1 MRMLKNIM
9 ETETIKQRKSAEDM
23 RQKAIERLNSDFAP
37 QPDEPTGNDCFVE
50 SQVVASP
57 SGNPSPCPA
66 STLPD
71 EVFFSSQ
78 NSQLGKARK
87 WVWVGLSVGVLSTV
101 AGSKGSV
108 GSIGFT
114 VIFCAL
120 VGVLIDWFL
129 RRQLVTN
136 EAAVTLTQDGIES
149 RLFSGKSKKHR
160 WAAVVGVSLEGAQNA
175 RMLQLQLDSA
185 QGFSDKRNFW
195 TGRNEARP
203 ALPLA
208 SFESSEQERLY
219 ESLRRRLQISTVSES
234 AGSDINPLTEERE
247 FQERLKSLAPI
258 PWVTYGLI
266 AINAAI
272 WLATVMNGA
281 GFIRASPDKLLLW
294 GGNATSEFQRG
305 EWWRLVTATFLH
317 SGIIHVAMNMIGLAS
332 AGGTVERIYG
342 HRQFILLYLGSGLL
356 GSALSLH
363 FSAQHAVS
371 VGASGAVFGV
381 TGALLVAL
389 LQHREKLPKTFT
401 KQTTSGLAFFIM
413 YSLVQGLSRP
423 NIDNAAHIGGLLGGC
438 LLAYVLPERFDMAH
452 FKTSFAR
459 RGVSALVI
467 LSAATVSIAAMAPQA
482 KIDQARIFS
491 SNESLVQTMKR
502 FDEAMKTLQQEQAEL
517 KAGKISERD
526 VDERSR
532 VLHAPVFRKIA
543 DDLSRIELRPDDQR
557 VQLTKGIQRMA
568 ELLYESL
575 AMDSVFNEES
585 KTFEPIDPVRAK
597 QIDKEVGLLAE
608 QTTNFLNA
616 LKNKSNP
623 KKPSP
628 GVGDATNVGTNTQ
641 PPANGWSLELAAF
654 QGGMSVQEVIDIA
667 KANGHVLKCYGNLK
681 GNERVRNDDTQ
692 SCWVTLQKAWGVPAS
707 MMAVSFGGQ
716 GLQTQLFRFPEA
728 SWPQVREQLD
738 RMGQHLPQTFGA
750 DHETG
755 GPVIG
760 WRTNSG
766 LVLSSAPPKG
776 KEVTVLWTAKLAVA
790 ADHCSNHG
798 ATPKREH
805 QSYSVPVNE
814 LWPEIECELPKKQV
828 LQDCSERLSPK
839 CSGFVR

>member
-1 MRMLKNIM
+1 M
-9 ETETIKQRKSAEDM
+9 ETETTKQRKSAEDM
-23 RQKAIERLNSDFAP
+23 RQEAIERLNSDFTP
-37 QPDEPTGNDCFVE
+37 QPDESAGNDRIVE
-50 SQVVASP
+50 SSDVASP
-57 SGNPSPCPA
+57 SGNPTPDPA
-66 STLPD
+66 ISLPD
-71 EVFFSSQ
+71 EMFFSSQ

-87 WVWVGLSVGVLSTV
+87 WVWGGLSVGLISAV

-108 GSIGFT
+108 GGIGFT

-120 VGVLIDWFL
+120 FGVLIDWIL
-129 RRQLVTN
+129 RRQMVIN
-136 EAAVTLTQDGIES
+136 EAAVTLTQDGIQS
-149 RLFSGKSKKHR
+149 RLFSGKSKKHA
-160 WAAVVGVSLEGAQNA
+160 WSAVVGVSLEGAQNA
-175 RMLQLQLDSA
+175 RMLQLHLDSA

-208 SFESSEQERLY
+208 SFASSEQERLY
-219 ESLRRRLQISTVSES
+219 ESLLRRLQVSTQSERV
-234 AGSDINPLTEERE
+234 GSDINPLTEERE

-266 AINAAI
+266 AINAGI
-272 WLATVMNGA
+272 WLATVMKGA
-281 GFIRASPDKLLLW
+281 GIISASPDKLLLW

-317 SGIIHVAMNMIGLAS
+317 SGIMHVAMNMIGLGS
-332 AGGTVERIYG
+332 AGITVERIYG

-363 FSAQHAVS
+363 FSAQQAVS

-401 KQTTSGLAFFIM
+401 KQTTSGLAFFIL

-452 FKTSFAR
+452 FKASVAR
-459 RGVSALVI
+459 RVVSALVI
-467 LSAATVSIAAMAPQA
+467 LSAATLSIAAMAPQA
-482 KIDQARIFS
+482 KIDQARIIA
-491 SNESLVQTMKR
+491 SNESLVQTIKR
-502 FDEAMKTLQQEQAEL
+502 FEEAMKALQQEQADL

-526 VDERSR
+526 VDQRSR

-557 VQLTKGIQRMA
+557 VPLTKAIQRTA
-568 ELLYESL
+568 ELLYEAL
-575 AMDSVFNEES
+575 AMDSVFNEET
-585 KTFEPIDPVRAK
+585 KKFEPSDPERAK

-608 QTTNFLNA
+608 QITSFLDT
-616 LKNKSNP
+616 LKNKSIR

-628 GVGDATNVGTNTQ
+628 GVGDAATVGTNTQ
-641 PPANGWSLELAAF
+641 SSDKGWPLELAAF
-654 QGGMSVQEVIDIA
+654 QGGMSVQEVTDLA
-667 KANGHVLKCYGNLK
+667 KANGQVLKCYGNLK
-681 GNERVRNDDTQ
+681 GNERVRNDDTH

-707 MMAVSFGGQ
+707 MVAFSFGGQ
-716 GLQTQLFRFPEA
+716 GLQTQVFRFPEA

-776 KEVTVLWTAKLAVA
+776 KELTVLWTAKLAVA

-805 QSYSVPVNE
+805 QSYTVPVSE
-814 LWPEIECELPKKQV
+814 LWPEIECELPKKEV
-828 LQDCSERLSPK
+828 PQDCSERLSPK